1 MGPESLAL
9 VERSPAGRA
18 ACLVM
23 LRCDDEIANGVRI
36 VDLSR
41 DNFELVTRNRQYRA
55 PDAGELHTGVLTELK
70 EPDFSERNDNGLGRS
85 YVEL

>member
-1 MGPESLAL
+1 MGPESLAP

-23 LRCDDEIANGVRI
+23 LRCDDEIANRVGI

-41 DNFELVTRNRQYRA
+41 DKYIELITRNQYRA
-55 PDAGELHTGVLTELK
+55 PVVGELHTGDLTALE
-70 EPDFSERNDNGLGRS
+70 EPDFSEHNDLGRS
-85 YVEL
+85 HVEL

>member
-1 MGPESLAL
+1 MGPESLAP

-23 LRCDDEIANGVRI
+23 LRCDDEIANRVGI

-41 DNFELVTRNRQYRA
+41 DKYIELVTRNRQYRA
-55 PDAGELHTGVLTELK
+55 PVAGELHTGELTALEA
-70 EPDFSERNDNGLGRS
+70 PDFSEHNDLGRS
-85 YVEL
+85 HVEL